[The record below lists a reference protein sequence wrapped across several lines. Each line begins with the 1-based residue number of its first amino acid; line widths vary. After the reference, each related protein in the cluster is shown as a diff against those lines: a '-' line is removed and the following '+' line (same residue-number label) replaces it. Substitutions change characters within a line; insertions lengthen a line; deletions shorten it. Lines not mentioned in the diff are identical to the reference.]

1 VQEPKSKKG
10 KLPKSKRTVKTLA
23 VQ

>member
-1 VQEPKSKKG
+1 VQEPKSIKG
-10 KLPKSKRTVKTLA
+10 KLPKSKKTVKTLA